1 MTTFAKKM
9 GEILVSVICCRH
21 CVSQVPIFMGRTI
34 FKVLMVG
41 ICGTSVLSVQESPPE
56 RMTL

>member
-1 MTTFAKKM
+1 
-9 GEILVSVICCRH
+9 
-21 CVSQVPIFMGRTI
+21 MGRTI

-56 RMTL
+56 RVTL